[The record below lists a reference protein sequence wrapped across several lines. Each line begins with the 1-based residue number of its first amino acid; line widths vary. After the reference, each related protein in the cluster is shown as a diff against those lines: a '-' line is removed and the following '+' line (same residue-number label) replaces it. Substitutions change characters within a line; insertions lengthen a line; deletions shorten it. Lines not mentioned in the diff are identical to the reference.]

1 MVNSPK
7 QTRIR
12 DPRLQ
17 IFTWPGGPFL
27 AHGCLARVHIKAAYL
42 DGRYCYAKCLDGY
55 YPPAGFSTKMTK
67 ITCKCPDAKGCEWQP
82 QKPFIGCVGP
92 CEQPLREFGSIKSFF
107 KVKADYSLGI
117 DIHRQSKRKDRRSHI
132 GTILNAVVLEKGQ
145 R

>member
-1 MVNSPK
+1 MANALSLRKV
-7 QTRIR
+7 
-12 DPRLQ
+12 
-17 IFTWPGGPFL
+17 
-27 AHGCLARVHIKAAYL
+27 RVVPIQPVKWAMMKSKILFL

-107 KVKADYSLGI
+107 KVKADYSLGTG
-117 DIHRQSKRKDRRSHI
+117 IHR
-132 GTILNAVVLEKGQ
+132 AE
-145 R
+145 

>member
-1 MVNSPK
+1 MFLALSVFAFFYWLAR
-7 QTRIR
+7 TTY
-12 DPRLQ
+12 RLQ
-17 IFTWPGGPFL
+17 GYNEK
-27 AHGCLARVHIKAAYL
+27 RVNVKLTHL

-107 KVKADYSLGI
+107 KVKADYSQGI
-117 DIHRQSKRKDRRSHI
+117 DIHREGNGR
-132 GTILNAVVLEKGQ
+132 TLEQ
-145 R
+145 F

>member
-1 MVNSPK
+1 MANALSLRKVRVGKQPKLSKILPVHGSLTLVNFKPV
-7 QTRIR
+7 I
-12 DPRLQ
+12 
-17 IFTWPGGPFL
+17 
-27 AHGCLARVHIKAAYL
+27 L

-107 KVKADYSLGI
+107 KVKADYSLG
-117 DIHRQSKRKDRRSHI
+117 
-132 GTILNAVVLEKGQ
+132 KGF
-145 R
+145 